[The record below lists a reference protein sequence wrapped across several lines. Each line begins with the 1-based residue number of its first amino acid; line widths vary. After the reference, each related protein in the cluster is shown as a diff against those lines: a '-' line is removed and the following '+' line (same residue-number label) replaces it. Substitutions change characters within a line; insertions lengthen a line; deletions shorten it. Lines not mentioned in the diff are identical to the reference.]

1 MEHVVQQYSQKKRK
15 WYFGILSVAKIF
27 NKYHFLESV
36 NRTSLH
42 NIKSQIMLFII
53 IYIANL
59 YNKYIMIYMSIKAFL
74 YGDVET
80 KGVQSQR
87 GF

>member
-1 MEHVVQQYSQKKRK
+1 
-15 WYFGILSVAKIF
+15 
-27 NKYHFLESV
+27 
-36 NRTSLH
+36 
-42 NIKSQIMLFII
+42 MLFII

-87 GF
+87 GFWLV